1 MTLNDYI
8 ALISGHNRDKENF
21 IALVSAVLQQVM
33 DLQAVI
39 TGVMAAFTPDGAS
52 GAQLDMVGELFGLRR
67 VDTTDGVEATDTV
80 FRDYIKKKLILW
92 AWDGTNATVPVIAQ
106 KLAEDST
113 DTDNQNGT
121 VTITGA
127 GTQPAPVKALYPVA
141 AGIRVTQ

>member
-8 ALISGHNRDKENF
+8 ALIPGHNRDKENF

-39 TGVMAAFTPDGAS
+39 AGVTAAFTPDGAS
-52 GAQLDMVGELFGLRR
+52 GTQLDMVGELFGLYRI
-67 VDTTDGVEATDTV
+67 DTTAGAAATDEV

-92 AWDGTNATVPVIAQ
+92 TWDGTNAMLPEITE
-106 KLAEDST
+106 KLAEGSVEC
-113 DTDNQNGT
+113 DNQNGT

-127 GTQPAPVKALYPVA
+127 GTQPAPVKALYPVT
-141 AGIRVTQ
+141 AGIRVAQ